1 MTSIDPGKTNEN
13 RVIIVDVETSGLD
26 PEQHV
31 VLEVAAIDLSDTGE
45 GISFVP
51 DHPNEWVRNADPV
64 ALSVNKYFERR
75 VFDEQLTNMETR
87 VHLRQLSQMLEQA
100 TVAGSNPSFDVTFLR
115 SLFAEHKVPF
125 PRIHHRLLDLS
136 PYAAGALKLGT
147 RLPGLAR
154 VCELLDVDNTAPH
167 TALGD
172 ARATADCLAALM
184 GGDL

>member
-1 MTSIDPGKTNEN
+1 MTSIDPGKTNAN
-13 RVIIVDVETSGLD
+13 RVVIVDVETSGLD

-51 DHPNEWVRNADPV
+51 DQPNEWVRDADPV

-75 VFDEQLTNMETR
+75 VFDEQLSAVETLE
-87 VHLRQLSQMLEQA
+87 HLRRLWQMLDRA
-100 TVAGSNPSFDVTFLR
+100 TVAGSNPSFDVAFLR
-115 SLFAEHKVPF
+115 CLFAEHEVQF
-125 PRIHHRLLDLS
+125 PRIHHRMLDLS

-147 RLPGLAR
+147 KMPGLAQ

-184 GGDL
+184 GGDR